1 MPRTVTVG
9 TGTGEGDLVDKL
21 GLSEA
26 PGTRGLA
33 GQGFWPG
40 DLDSWPTV
48 CKGAAGSGPRL
59 GLRRA
64 GLCRAWQWERALVS
78 VGHRARVGGIGR
90 CTRGRKCKGPVTG
103 VGRLGLPRGDT
114 PEHRPWPWRGLGW
127 SVEPGRRPRP
137 SPAQGSGWG
146 SSPCGRR
153 GLESAVAPA
162 CPGACS
168 GGHGPLQSG
177 WAQRSGPAGD
187 RAYLS
192 LASASVTWAL
202 PGGWARGASR
212 PGPDR
217 PDLALRSPCPEPG
230 SAGRQED
237 SWPAPCAGPEEGTD
251 PQLLGQRWRQ
261 R

>member
-1 MPRTVTVG
+1 MEPQDTEPLCAGHALPLRSPAWEPRGVPRTVTVG

-137 SPAQGSGWG
+137 SPAQPRGRAGARLPAG
-146 SSPCGRR
+146 VVASSQLWLLPA
-153 GLESAVAPA
+153 LAPV
-162 CPGACS
+162 PGATGPS
-168 GGHGPLQSG
+168 SLGGHSG
-177 WAQRSGPAGD
+177 
-187 RAYLS
+187 
-192 LASASVTWAL
+192 V
-202 PGGWARGASR
+202 
-212 PGPDR
+212 DR
-217 PDLALRSPCPEPG
+217 PATVPICP
-230 SAGRQED
+230 
-237 SWPAPCAGPEEGTD
+237 
-251 PQLLGQRWRQ
+251 
-261 R
+261 

>member
-137 SPAQGSGWG
+137 SPAQPSPGVGLGLVSLRASWPRVSCGSCPPWRLFRGPRAPPVWVG
-146 SSPCGRR
+146 TAEWTGRR
-153 GLESAVAPA
+153 PCLSVLSQ
-162 CPGACS
+162 CFC
-168 GGHGPLQSG
+168 HL
-177 WAQRSGPAGD
+177 GPAWGLGPGCEPP
-187 RAYLS
+187 RA
-192 LASASVTWAL
+192 
-202 PGGWARGASR
+202 
-212 PGPDR
+212 
-217 PDLALRSPCPEPG
+217 
-230 SAGRQED
+230 RQ
-237 SWPAPCAGPEEGTD
+237 A
-251 PQLLGQRWRQ
+251 
-261 R
+261 